1 MDQKHHDT
9 HRLTQVSMG
18 RIPADMV
25 VVNGSVVNV
34 YTKEV
39 MEGCT
44 VTICADRIAR
54 VGPGA
59 EHPIGPH
66 TQVIDASG
74 KMVIPGL
81 IEGHTHLAGLFASS
95 EFISHAMTGGTTSI
109 ITETLEPLCVAG
121 VTGVIDFIESYKK
134 QPIKIWVTVP
144 PLVSISRAV
153 RGIDLDD
160 LETLLARDDVLG
172 LGETYWQA
180 IIQDPECYL
189 PILHEVLKA
198 GKLLEGHSAGASFD
212 KLSAYAACGVTS
224 CHEPI
229 KAEEVIERLRMGF
242 YVMVREGSIRRD
254 LADIARIKDAAIDLR
269 RVILS
274 TDGITP
280 KDLIEKGYMDYLL
293 QKAIDCGFDPLDAI
307 QMTTLNV
314 AEHFRLDHLIGGIAP
329 GRQADL
335 LILPDI
341 RTIRPTTVISQGQVI
356 AQEGK
361 PTVSP
366 REHTFAPES
375 MNTIH
380 IESDK
385 IADDF
390 AIRTDIKTNT
400 VQACVI
406 KMVSDLVTQVSYEEM
421 EVNDGLVLADLKRDI
436 IKVSAVDRTVRPGKQ
451 FTGLIRGFHLKSGAM
466 ACSAAWDSSAIIVV
480 GAMDSDMALSV
491 NRIRALNGGVV
502 VCNKGK
508 VIAELALPIFGL
520 MSTLPMQALADKTNA
535 INRAMTEMGV
545 PFRDPL
551 LTLNTLTGAA
561 IPFVR
566 ICEEGLV
573 GLKDGQ
579 PLELL
584 IKPPL

>member
-1 MDQKHHDT
+1 
-9 HRLTQVSMG
+9 MG

-39 MEGCT
+39 MEACA
-44 VTICADRIAR
+44 VTIYADRIAR

-59 EHPIGPH
+59 DHTIGPN

-74 KMVIPGL
+74 KVVIPGL
-81 IEGHTHLAGLFASS
+81 IEGHTHLAGLFTSA

-109 ITETLEPLCVAG
+109 ITETLEPSRVAG
-121 VTGVIDFIESYKK
+121 LEGTIDFLESYKE
-134 QPIKIWVTVP
+134 QPIKIWATAP

-160 LETLLARDDVLG
+160 LQTLLARNDVVG

-180 IIQDPECYL
+180 ILQDPECYL
-189 PILHEVLKA
+189 PILNETLKV

-212 KLSAYAACGVTS
+212 KLSAYTACGITS

-229 KAEEVIERLRMGF
+229 TAEEVIERLRMGL

-274 TDGITP
+274 TDGVTP
-280 KDLIEKGYMDYLL
+280 KDLLEKRYMDYLL

-341 RTIRPTTVISQGQVI
+341 RTIRPTTVISKGQVI
-356 AQEGK
+356 AQDGK

-366 REHTFAPES
+366 RKHEFSPAS

-380 IESDK
+380 LKSDK
-385 IADDF
+385 TADDF
-390 AIRTDIKTNT
+390 AIRTEAPNNT

-406 KMVSDLVTQVSYEEM
+406 NMVSDLVTQAFYEEM
-421 EVNDGLVLADLKRDI
+421 AVNDHLVAADLERDI
-436 IKVSAVDRTVRPGKQ
+436 IKISAVDRTFQPGKQ
-451 FTGLIRGFHLKSGAM
+451 FTGLIKGFHLKSGAM
-466 ACSAAWDSSAIIVV
+466 ACSSAWDSTAIIVV
-480 GAMDSDMALSV
+480 GATDIDMALAV
-491 NRIRALNGGVV
+491 NRIRSLNGGAV
-502 VCNKGK
+502 VCNQGK
-508 VIAELALPIFGL
+508 VVAELALPIFGL
-520 MSTLPMQALADKTNA
+520 MSTLPMQALVDKTDT
-535 INRAMTEMGV
+535 INRAMADMGV
-545 PFRDPL
+545 LFRDPL
-551 LTLNTLTGAA
+551 LTLSTLTGAA

-573 GLKDGQ
+573 GLKDGRR
-579 PLELL
+579 LDL
-584 IKPPL
+584 IVEPSS